1 MRRSVIAEPFRAV
14 PTSVAQPF
22 RAASA
27 DSRPEG
33 LRYVTHGRR
42 ERVQYAIALVLALCF
57 TAPAVAQTSNACDAL
72 GALKLPDV
80 TITAATPVDAG
91 TFRVP
96 GAAAT
101 AAPMNTPA
109 FCRVAATLTPTPES
123 HIKIELWMP
132 PTAAWNGKFLGTGNG
147 GAAGVISYPALAAGL
162 QKGYAT
168 TNTDMGTSTTGLDF
182 SFGVGHREMV
192 VDWGYRATHLMTVV
206 AKQIAKTYYTRDPQ
220 QAYFMGC
227 STGGHQAITEARRY
241 PNDYNGIIAGDPAN
255 NRVRLH
261 MNGYWAWEATH
272 DDPASY
278 IPPSKLPMIN
288 KAVLNACDKI
298 DGLADGI
305 IDDPRKCPFDP
316 ATIQC
321 SAADA
326 ADCLTAP
333 QVAALKKI
341 YQGPK
346 NPRTGELIFPG
357 MYVGSEVNPLGLDR
371 TLANAPGS
379 SAPRP
384 PAGLA
389 YWTNWKGPGYDWDK
403 DASMVIS
410 ELSPVLDDADPDLSA
425 FKARGGKLL
434 LYTGWADPLIPAAD
448 TLHYYE
454 GIQKKVGGAQATA
467 DFARL
472 FMVPGM
478 GHCAGGN
485 APTRFDALAALE
497 PWVEKGAPPEKMI
510 AAQVV
515 QGETK
520 RTRPICV
527 YPQVAKW
534 NGTGSQD
541 EAANFSCKTP

>member
-1 MRRSVIAEPFRAV
+1 M
-14 PTSVAQPF
+14 
-22 RAASA
+22 
-27 DSRPEG
+27 
-33 LRYVTHGRR
+33 
-42 ERVQYAIALVLALCF
+42 IALAFVLFAAQ
-57 TAPAVAQTSNACDAL
+57 APASGACDAL
-72 GALKLPDV
+72 GALKLSDV
-80 TITAATPVDAG
+80 TITAATPVEAG
-91 TFRVP
+91 SFRAP
-96 GAAAT
+96 GANPN
-101 AAPMNTPA
+101 APGMNTPA

-123 HIKIELWMP
+123 HIKIEVWLP

-147 GAAGVISYPALAAGL
+147 GAGGVISYPALAAGV

-206 AKQIAKTYYTRDPQ
+206 AKQIAKTYYSRDAQ

-241 PNDYNGIIAGDPAN
+241 PNDYNGIVAGDPAN

-261 MNGYWAWEATH
+261 MNGYWAYEVTH
-272 DDPASY
+272 DEPASY
-278 IPPSKLPMIN
+278 IPPAKLPMIN

-305 IDDPRKCPFDP
+305 IDDPRTCPFDA
-316 ATIQC
+316 ATLTC
-321 SAADA
+321 KGADA

-333 QVAALKKI
+333 QVTALKKI

-346 NPRTGELIFPG
+346 NPRTGALIFPG

-371 TLANAPGS
+371 TLANAPDSGR
-379 SAPRP
+379 PRP
-384 PAGLA
+384 APGLA
-389 YWTNWKGPGYDWDK
+389 IWTHWKGPAYDWDK
-403 DASMVIS
+403 DASNVIS
-410 ELSPVLDDADPDLSA
+410 ELSPLLDDADPDLSA

-448 TLHYYE
+448 TLSYYA
-454 GIQKKVGGAQATA
+454 GLQKKMGGAPATA
-467 DFARL
+467 AFARL

-478 GHCAGGN
+478 GHCGGGN

-497 PWVEKGAPPEKMI
+497 PWVEKGAAPETMV

-520 RTRPICV
+520 RTRPLCA

-534 NGTGSQD
+534 NGTGNPD
-541 EAANFSCKTP
+541 EAASFTCQLP

>member
-1 MRRSVIAEPFRAV
+1 MTTSRLLAPPVRTGRAHRS
-14 PTSVAQPF
+14 
-22 RAASA
+22 
-27 DSRPEG
+27 PEG
-33 LRYVTHGRR
+33 LC
-42 ERVQYAIALVLALCF
+42 YAIAALFSFCSV
-57 TAPAVAQTSNACDAL
+57 APSSAQTPNACDAL
-72 GALKLPDV
+72 GTLKLADV
-80 TITAATPVDAG
+80 TITAATPVE
-91 TFRVP
+91 P
-96 GAAAT
+96 GAFRAPGASAT
-101 AAPMNTPA
+101 AAGMNTPA
-109 FCRVAATLTPTPES
+109 FCRVAATLTPTAES
-123 HIKIELWMP
+123 HIRIELWMP
-132 PTAAWNGKFLGTGNG
+132 PANAWNGKFLGTGNG
-147 GAAGVISYPALAAGL
+147 GAGGAISYPALAAGL
-162 QKGYAT
+162 QKGYAV

-206 AKQIAKTYYTRDPQ
+206 AKQIAKTYYTREAQ
-220 QAYFMGC
+220 QSYFMGC

-241 PNDYNGIIAGDPAN
+241 PEDYNGIVAGDPAN

-261 MNGYWAWEATH
+261 MNGYWAYEATH
-272 DDPASY
+272 ADPASY

-288 KAVLNACDKI
+288 KAVLNACDTI

-305 IDDPRKCPFDP
+305 IDDPRKCTFDP
-316 ATIQC
+316 STIQC
-321 SAADA
+321 SGADA
-326 ADCLTAP
+326 ADCLTPP
-333 QVAALKKI
+333 QVAAMKKI

-379 SAPRP
+379 GRP
-384 PAGLA
+384 EPPPGLA
-389 YWTNWKGPGYDWDK
+389 IWTGWKGPGYDWDK
-403 DASMVIS
+403 DASRVIS
-410 ELSPVLDDADPDLSA
+410 ELSPLLDDADPDLSA
-425 FKARGGKLL
+425 FRKRGGKLL

-454 GIQKKVGGAQATA
+454 GLQKKMGGAQATA

-497 PWVEKGAPPEKMI
+497 PWVEQSTPPEQMI

-515 QGETK
+515 QGATK

-541 EAANFSCKTP
+541 DAASFSCTAR

>member
-1 MRRSVIAEPFRAV
+1 VSGRS
-14 PTSVAQPF
+14 AQAF
-22 RAASA
+22 ALQLALGAFVCGSASA
-27 DSRPEG
+27 
-33 LRYVTHGRR
+33 
-42 ERVQYAIALVLALCF
+42 
-57 TAPAVAQTSNACDAL
+57 QTPTACDAL
-72 GALKLPDV
+72 GKLTLPNA
-80 TITAATPVDAG
+80 TITAAVPVDAG
-91 TFRVP
+91 TFRAP

-109 FCRVAATLTPTPES
+109 FCRVAATLAPTPES
-123 HIKIELWMP
+123 HIRIEVWLP
-132 PTAAWNGKFLGTGNG
+132 PAAVWNGKFLGTGNG
-147 GAAGVISYPALAAGL
+147 GAGGVISYPALVAGL

-182 SFGVGHREMV
+182 GFGVGHREMV
-192 VDWGYRATHLMTVV
+192 VDWGYRATHLMTVA
-206 AKQIAKTYYTRDPQ
+206 AKTIAKAYYTRDPQ
-220 QAYFMGC
+220 QSYFMGC

-241 PNDYNGIIAGDPAN
+241 PDDYNGIVAGDPAN

-261 MNGYWAWEATH
+261 MNGYWAYEATH

-278 IPPSKLPMIN
+278 LPPSKLPMIN

-305 IDDPRKCPFDP
+305 IDDPRKCTFDI
-316 ATIQC
+316 ASLQC
-321 SAADA
+321 KGEDA

-333 QVAALKKI
+333 QVTAMKKI

-357 MYVGSEVNPLGLDR
+357 MYLGSEINPLGLDR

-379 SAPRP
+379 GRPAPP
-384 PAGLA
+384 PGLA
-389 YWTNWKGPGYDWDK
+389 IWTNWKGPGYDWDK
-403 DASMVIS
+403 DASMVIG

-425 FKARGGKLL
+425 FRKHGGRLL

-448 TLHYYE
+448 LLNYY
-454 GIQKKVGGAQATA
+454 GSMQKKMGGPQSTA
-467 DFARL
+467 EFARL

-520 RTRPICV
+520 RTRPLCV
-527 YPQVAKW
+527 YPQVARW
-534 NGTGSQD
+534 IGTGSQD
-541 EAANFSCKTP
+541 DAANFSCTVP

>member
-1 MRRSVIAEPFRAV
+1 MIGRARRIAIGAGLFLC
-14 PTSVAQPF
+14 
-22 RAASA
+22 AASA
-27 DSRPEG
+27 S
-33 LRYVTHGRR
+33 
-42 ERVQYAIALVLALCF
+42 
-57 TAPAVAQTSNACDAL
+57 AQTPAGACDGLAAL
-72 GALKLPDV
+72 RLPDV
-80 TITAATPVDAG
+80 TITAAVPVEAG
-91 TFRVP
+91 SFRTP
-96 GAAAT
+96 GANAS
-101 AAPMNTPA
+101 APAMNTPG

-123 HIKIELWMP
+123 HIKIEVWLP

-147 GAAGVISYPALAAGL
+147 GAGGAISYPALAAGL

-182 SFGVGHREMV
+182 TFGVGHREMV

-206 AKQIAKTYYTRDPQ
+206 AKQIVKTYYRRDAQ

-241 PNDYNGIIAGDPAN
+241 PDDYNGIVAGDPAN

-261 MNGYWAWEATH
+261 MNSYWAYEATH
-272 DDPASY
+272 QDPASY
-278 IPPSKLPMIN
+278 IPPAKLPMIN
-288 KAVLNACDKI
+288 RAVLNACDKL

-305 IDDPRKCPFDP
+305 IDDPRKCTFDVASLLCP
-316 ATIQC
+316 STASGQ
-321 SAADA
+321 AGDG

-341 YQGPK
+341 YQGPR
-346 NPRTGELIFPG
+346 NPRTGEQIFPG
-357 MYVGSEVNPLGLDR
+357 MYLGSEINPLGLDR

-379 SAPRP
+379 GRPAPP
-384 PAGLA
+384 PGLA
-389 YWTNWKGPGYDWDK
+389 IWTNWKGPGYDWDK
-403 DASMVIS
+403 DASAVIG

-425 FKARGGKLL
+425 FRKRGGKLL

-454 GIQKKVGGAQATA
+454 SMQKKMGGAQSTA
-467 DFARL
+467 EFARL

-497 PWVEKGAPPEKMI
+497 PWVEKSAAPDKMI
-510 AAQVV
+510 AAQIV

-520 RTRPICV
+520 RTRPLCV
-527 YPQVAKW
+527 YPQVARW
-534 NGTGSQD
+534 NGSGSQD
-541 EAANFSCKTP
+541 EAASFSCRLP

>member
-1 MRRSVIAEPFRAV
+1 MIAALL
-14 PTSVAQPF
+14 VAQPL
-22 RAASA
+22 RAARRLG
-27 DSRPEG
+27 RPEG
-33 LRYVTHGRR
+33 LRYT
-42 ERVQYAIALVLALCF
+42 IAAGLVFCCV
-57 TAPAVAQTSNACDAL
+57 APSAAQTPNACDAL
-72 GALKLPDV
+72 GGLKLPDV
-80 TITAATPVDAG
+80 TITAATPVEAG
-91 TFRVP
+91 SFRAP
-96 GAAAT
+96 GASAT
-101 AAPMNTPA
+101 APGMNTPA

-123 HIKIELWMP
+123 HIKIEVWLP
-132 PTAAWNGKFLGTGNG
+132 PTGAWNGKFLGTGHG
-147 GAAGVISYPALAAGL
+147 GAGGVISYPALAAGV

-182 SFGVGHREMV
+182 GFGVGHREMV

-206 AKQIAKTYYTRDPQ
+206 AKQIAKTYYSRDAQ

-227 STGGHQAITEARRY
+227 STGGHQALTEARRY
-241 PNDYNGIIAGDPAN
+241 PEDYNGIVAGDPAN

-261 MNGYWAWEATH
+261 MNGYWAFEVTH

-278 IPPSKLPMIN
+278 IPPAKLPMIN
-288 KAVLNACDKI
+288 RAALNACDTI

-305 IDDPRKCPFDP
+305 IDDPRKCTFDP
-316 ATIQC
+316 ASLRCTG
-321 SAADA
+321 SDA

-333 QVAALKKI
+333 QVDGMRKI

-357 MYVGSEVNPLGLDR
+357 MYVGSEINPLGLDR

-379 SAPRP
+379 GRPRP
-384 PAGLA
+384 APGLA
-389 YWTNWKGPGYDWDK
+389 LWTNWQGPGYDWDK
-403 DASMVIS
+403 DASMVIN
-410 ELSPVLDDADPDLSA
+410 ELSPLLDDADPDLSA
-425 FKARGGKLL
+425 FRKRGGKLL

-454 GIQKKVGGAQATA
+454 GMQKKMGGAQATA

-497 PWVEKGAPPEKMI
+497 PWVEQQVAPDTMI
-510 AAQVV
+510 AAQIV
-515 QGETK
+515 QGATR
-520 RTRPICV
+520 RTRPLCV

-534 NGTGSQD
+534 NGTGSPD
-541 EAANFSCKTP
+541 EAASFSCKQP

>member
-1 MRRSVIAEPFRAV
+1 MIGRALRM
-14 PTSVAQPF
+14 TIRAGLF
-22 RAASA
+22 FCAASA
-27 DSRPEG
+27 S
-33 LRYVTHGRR
+33 
-42 ERVQYAIALVLALCF
+42 
-57 TAPAVAQTSNACDAL
+57 AQTPAATCDGLAAL
-72 GALKLPDV
+72 RLPDV
-80 TITAATPVDAG
+80 TITAAVPVEAG
-91 TFRVP
+91 SFRTP
-96 GAAAT
+96 GANAS
-101 AAPMNTPA
+101 APAMNTPG

-123 HIKIELWMP
+123 HIKIEVWLP

-147 GAAGVISYPALAAGL
+147 GAGGAISYPALAAGV

-206 AKQIAKTYYTRDPQ
+206 AKQIVKTYYSREAQ

-241 PNDYNGIIAGDPAN
+241 PDDYNGIVAGDPAN

-261 MNGYWAWEATH
+261 MNGYWAYEATH
-272 DDPASY
+272 QDPASY
-278 IPPSKLPMIN
+278 IPPAKLPMIN
-288 KAVLNACDKI
+288 RAVLNACDKL

-305 IDDPRKCPFDP
+305 IDDPRKCSFDV
-316 ATIQC
+316 ASLQC
-321 SAADA
+321 PSTGTGQAGDGP
-326 ADCLTAP
+326 DCLTAP

-341 YQGPK
+341 YQGPR
-346 NPRTGELIFPG
+346 NPRTGEQIFPG
-357 MYVGSEVNPLGLDR
+357 MYLGSEINPLGLDR

-379 SAPRP
+379 GRPAPP
-384 PAGLA
+384 PGLA
-389 YWTNWKGPGYDWDK
+389 IWTNWKGPGYDWDK
-403 DASMVIS
+403 DASAVIG

-425 FKARGGKLL
+425 FRKRGGKLL

-454 GIQKKVGGAQATA
+454 SMQTKMGGAQSTA
-467 DFARL
+467 EFARL

-497 PWVEKGAPPEKMI
+497 PWLEKGQAPEKMI
-510 AAQVV
+510 AAQIV

-520 RTRPICV
+520 RTRPLCV
-527 YPQVAKW
+527 YPQVARW
-534 NGTGSQD
+534 NGSGSQD
-541 EAANFSCKTP
+541 DAASFSCRLP